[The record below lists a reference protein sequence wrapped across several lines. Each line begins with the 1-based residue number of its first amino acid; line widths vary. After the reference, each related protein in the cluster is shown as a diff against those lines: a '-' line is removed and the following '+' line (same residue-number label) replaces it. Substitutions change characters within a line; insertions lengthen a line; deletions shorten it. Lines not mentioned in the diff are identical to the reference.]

1 MRSFFGA
8 IKRRIHGAKN
18 VLWFAIHTSGSKP
31 PQNIWDSQWKHITDY
46 LESVND
52 GKYRCEVLQEN
63 FEAEY
68 KWVGGVYFQQQIVG
82 IANSGRDCLIIDLG
96 KECASRYGFLPEGTF
111 KWSGG
116 CAWNNCIYGFPRSS
130 SELLCIDFKNGDRT
144 IECVPLP
151 INYSG
156 EHHYGGVCTKEGI
169 VYQPPR
175 NTGSILKINLN
186 TGEIMEI
193 WISKKEKKFFY
204 CGSLLHPNGLIYFF
218 PQYKQR
224 VMVLD
229 PRDDKIY
236 FIGKC
241 ISSMVFGASIALDG
255 NIYGY
260 SAYGTGILMIETK
273 TNKTKM
279 IFQDKRFGCYG
290 SILGIYGSVLGVPGD
305 GDLIYEFD
313 PLTKKLSVLEKLQE
327 KGKAKCAGAAMG
339 PDGSIYCIPAMGTKI
354 YVLRPER
361 KHVIPETIIE
371 STYINNCY

>member
-1 MRSFFGA
+1 MRSLLGA
-8 IKRRIHGAKN
+8 IKHRIYEFKT
-18 VLWFAIHTSGSKP
+18 VLWFAIHTSGTKP

-46 LESVND
+46 LESLES
-52 GKYRCEVLQEN
+52 GEYRCEILQEN
-63 FEAEY
+63 FEVEY
-68 KWVGGVYFQQQIVG
+68 KWVGGVYYHQHIIG
-82 IANSGRDCLIIDLG
+82 IANSGNDCLVLDIG
-96 KECASRYGFLPEGTF
+96 EECVSRLGFLPEGAF

-116 CAWNNCIYGFPRSS
+116 CAWNHRIYGFPRSS
-130 SELLCIDFKNGDRT
+130 NELLCIDFRNTDRV
-144 IECVPLP
+144 IGCIPLP

-156 EHHYGGVCTKEGI
+156 EHHYGGVCTNEGI

-186 TGEIMEI
+186 TRELTEIR
-193 WISKKEKKFFY
+193 ISKKEKRFFY

-229 PRDDKIY
+229 PTDDKIY

-241 ISSMVFGASIALDG
+241 ISSMVFGACVALDG

-273 TNKTKM
+273 TNRTEM
-279 IFQDKRFGCYG
+279 IFQHKRFGCYG
-290 SILGIYGSVLGVPGD
+290 SVLEIYGKIVGVPGD
-305 GDLIYEFD
+305 GDLIYEFE
-313 PLTKKLSVLEKLQE
+313 PLEKKLSVLKKLQE

-371 STYINNCY
+371 SNYINTCY